1 MERKV
6 FYKLVKSEEVI
17 QSIREEIG
25 VIQPIQKQF
34 FTDMTEMLRN
44 HKMKNKVVA
53 IPAPCGIGKSVFI
66 KHYLKLCTKNR
77 LGLVV
82 ITDNIERLN
91 KQYDLPLEDKKEIFM
106 CKAENS
112 VLAEKD
118 NILSH
123 SVIMMTSQKFF
134 GLNEEAREL
143 LFRFNKPTSI
153 NKYRRWVIIDEQ
165 PIFFTTSHINIGAL
179 NNIDTLLNEG
189 LDENVEEKHSIIKIY
204 QECRCKLSDY
214 INKLEKMF
222 EDDSIFYVSADK
234 LYENGCE
241 EFRKFYDSINKYKSV
256 LRDFNITAFRDIEF
270 LKQLYNDGGVFNSTK
285 KKGGYKYKKGFC
297 LFKSCMECLTPKNK
311 VTNFCIFDAT
321 ADSYPLYKQNRIEI
335 YNCDKYKRKLDLT
348 INFVKIST
356 SKARFIKNK
365 NEISDIANY
374 IKTTKRTD
382 TPFIVTYSDQIV
394 NFKEISKATAYFGNI
409 KGLNDYKE
417 LTECYHIGVN
427 RFEPI
432 SYYIMACIWK
442 PEIYEYT
449 KTMDIKNSKEFF
461 AIITDNKIYKETDE
475 VAFIKKTMQDMLLG
489 AVIADFEQ
497 NIFRLSMRVI
507 SNTKHNDVYF
517 LLNYDNKLY
526 STLCNE
532 IQKKFC
538 NAEIRYEET
547 PLNILRSKIMNR
559 YSKSGETHEQKIIKY
574 IDGLERGCEFN
585 TQTLCKETGLTI
597 RQIESTKKSKVV
609 KNLLESMRIRR
620 GMYKKSECM

>member
-1 MERKV
+1 MQKKLFER
-6 FYKLVKSEEVI
+6 SIGSDEVI
-17 QSIREEIG
+17 QSIAEEIG
-25 VIQPIQKQF
+25 EIQPIQKQF
-34 FTDMTEMLRN
+34 FTDMTDMLRN
-44 HKMKNKVVA
+44 RKIKNKVIAV
-53 IPAPCGIGKSVFI
+53 PAPCGIGKSVFI
-66 KHYLKLCTKNR
+66 KHYLKLCTENR

-82 ITDNIERLN
+82 ITDNIDRLN
-91 KQYDLPLEDKKEIFM
+91 KQYDLPDETKKEIFM

-112 VLAEKD
+112 VFAEKY
-118 NILSH
+118 NIPSH
-123 SVIMMTSQKFF
+123 PVIMMTSQKFF

-143 LFRFNKPTSI
+143 LFRFDKPTSI

-165 PIFFTTSHINIGAL
+165 PIFFTTSHINISAL

-189 LDENVEEKHSIIKIY
+189 LDESVEEKPSIIKTY
-204 QECRCKLSDY
+204 QECRYKLSDY
-214 INKLEKMF
+214 INKLEQMF
-222 EDDSIFYVSADK
+222 EDDSIFYVGADK

-241 EFRKFYDSINKYKSV
+241 EFRKFYDGINKYKSG
-256 LRDFNITAFRDIEF
+256 LRDFNITAVKDIEF
-270 LKQLYNDGGVFNSTK
+270 LKQLYSDGGVFNSTK

-311 VTNFCIFDAT
+311 VTNFCILDAT
-321 ADSYPLYKQNRIEI
+321 ADSYPLYDQERIEI

-348 INFVKIST
+348 INFVKIPT

-374 IKTTKRTD
+374 IKATKRTD
-382 TPFIVTYSDQIV
+382 TPFIVTYSDQVV
-394 NFKEISKATAYFGNI
+394 NFKEISSATAYFGNI

-449 KTMDIKNSKEFF
+449 KTMDIEASKDFF
-461 AIITDNKIYKETDE
+461 AIITDNKMSKEMDE
-475 VAFIKKTMQDMLLG
+475 VAFIKYAMQNMLLG
-489 AVIADFEQ
+489 AVMADFEQ

-517 LLNYDNKLY
+517 LLNYSNKQY
-526 STLCNE
+526 ETLCNM
-532 IQKKFC
+532 IQKRFW

-547 PLNILRSKIMNR
+547 PLNILRNKVMSR
-559 YSKSGETHEQKIIKY
+559 GSKSGETHEQKIIKY
-574 IDGLERGCEFN
+574 IEGLESGCEFN
-585 TQTLCKETGLTI
+585 TQMICKETGLTT
-597 RQIESTKKSKVV
+597 RQIESAKKSKVV
-609 KNLLESMRIRR
+609 KELFENMRIKR
-620 GMYKKSECM
+620 GVFKK